1 MKKTAVEWLIGR
13 FHYEGFIGTYC
24 SEEQIKSKRQIMIEI
39 IEQAKEMEKQQIID
53 ARVNGVIRGIDICD
67 FPTKES
73 LHEEHLK
80 YYNETFK
87 SK

>member
-1 MKKTAVEWLIGR
+1 MKQTATEWLFQQLWETPIDKLTW
-13 FHYEGFIGTYC
+13 YAIL
-24 SEEQIKSKRQIMIEI
+24 K
-39 IEQAKEMEKQQIID
+39 QATAMEKQQIID

-87 SK
+87 AE

>member
-39 IEQAKEMEKQQIID
+39 IEQAKEMEKEQM
-53 ARVNGVIRGIDICD
+53 
-67 FPTKES
+67 ES
-73 LHEEHLK
+73 AYLAGESK
-80 YYNETFK
+80 DKQYYNETFK
-87 SK
+87 SEQ

>member
-39 IEQAKEMEKQQIID
+39 IEQAKEMEKEQM
-53 ARVNGVIRGIDICD
+53 
-67 FPTKES
+67 ES
-73 LHEEHLK
+73 AYLAGESK
-80 YYNETFK
+80 DKQYYNKSFK
-87 SK
+87 NLEK

>member
-39 IEQAKEMEKQQIID
+39 IEQAKEMEREQIKD
-53 ARVNGVIRGIDICD
+53 AWLNSL
-67 FPTKES
+67 TKGDYNSADE
-73 LHEEHLK
+73 
-80 YYNETFK
+80 YYNQTYK
-87 SK
+87 SEQ

>member
-1 MKKTAVEWLIGR
+1 MKQTAVEWLQV
-13 FHYEGFIGTYC
+13 
-24 SEEQIKSKRQIMIEI
+24 QIKNCQTAENLMNNIDGFLME
-39 IEQAKEMEKQQIID
+39 AKEMEKQQIID

-80 YYNETFK
+80 YYNETFNK
-87 SK
+87 GQ